1 MVAMSLAV
9 AGRAAGPEGE
19 PPTRGPEIASLLAP
33 FAAEGPRSQ
42 VLVLGTV
49 HLAQL
54 EKRPGPESLARLR
67 AHLAKFRPSAICV
80 EHLPAHDLAEMD
92 ALGGKYREVAEM
104 FAKDDLAIGK
114 LVRRRLGCSRVE
126 PARRADEHLLDSS
139 KLTPETRVRL
149 VADLLAAYDAP
160 TALLQWSYVS
170 PAVRARTDLLPARV
184 RRFLDDR
191 LASPN
196 ETSTLAV
203 PLARELGLA
212 RLISVDSQWDGA
224 RLIKEPERLV
234 EEAFSHP
241 LRKAIATEDVYADQR
256 RRTEAAVGA
265 GDLLP
270 VYLHINSPAYAAKDV
285 MAQWAPWLRMRL
297 ASGLDRTRYGN
308 WEARNLHIAAN
319 LGDATTPPGSQRV
332 LVVIGVAHK
341 PFLDDALSRLASVKL
356 VHLRDLVGGT
366 E

>member
-1 MVAMSLAV
+1 MVATSLAI
-9 AGRAAGPEGE
+9 AGRSVGREGE
-19 PPTRGPEIASLLAP
+19 PPTREPEIASLLGP
-33 FAAEGPRSQ
+33 LAAEGPRSQ

-49 HLAQL
+49 HLARL
-54 EKRPGPESLARLR
+54 EQRPGPDSLARLL
-67 AHLAKFRPSAICV
+67 AHLAKFRPGAICI

-92 ALGGKYREVAEM
+92 ALGGKYREVAGM

-114 LVRRRLGCSRVE
+114 LVRRRLGCSRAE
-126 PARRADEHLLDSS
+126 AARRADERLRDSS
-139 KLTPETRVRL
+139 KLMPETRVRL

-160 TALLQWSYVS
+160 TALLQWSYVP
-170 PAVRARTDLLPARV
+170 PAVRARTDLLPAQV

-212 RLISVDSQWDGA
+212 RLVSVDSQWDGA
-224 RLIKEPERLV
+224 RLLEEPEPLV

-241 LRKAIATEDVYADQR
+241 LRKAIATEEVYADQR

-270 VYLHINSPAYAAKDV
+270 LYLHINSPAYAARDV
-285 MAQWAPWLRMRL
+285 MAQWAPWLRMHL

-319 LGDATTPPGSQRV
+319 LVDVTTPPGSERV

-341 PFLDDALSRLASVKL
+341 PFLDDVLGRLVSVKL
-356 VHLRDLVGGT
+356 LQLRDLVAGT

>member
-1 MVAMSLAV
+1 MAMVAMSLAV

-19 PPTRGPEIASLLAP
+19 PPTREPEIASLLGP
-33 FAAEGPRSQ
+33 LAAEGSRSQ

-67 AHLAKFRPSAICV
+67 AHLAKFRPGAICV

-126 PARRADEHLLDSS
+126 AARRAEEHLRDLS

-170 PAVRARTDLLPARV
+170 PAVRARTDLLPARA

-196 ETSTLAV
+196 EISTLAD

-212 RLISVDSQWDGA
+212 RLI
-224 RLIKEPERLV
+224 KEPEALV
-234 EEAFSHP
+234 EVAFSHP
-241 LRKAIATEDVYADQR
+241 LRKAIATEEVYADQR

-270 VYLHINSPAYAAKDV
+270 LYLHINSPAYAAKDV
-285 MAQWAPWLRMRL
+285 LAQWAPWLRMRL

-319 LGDATTPPGSQRV
+319 LADVTTPPGSERV
-332 LVVIGVAHK
+332 LVVFGVAHK
-341 PFLDDALSRLASVKL
+341 PFLDDVLKRLARVKL
-356 VHLRDLVGGT
+356 VHLRDLVEGT
-366 E
+366 W